1 VRDDVVAVAHTDP
14 EEQTAL
20 GVLAVGGGLGPA
32 VAEVARRARLGVEQ
46 RAQPV
51 AAVGRGRGDDPVV
64 VEEVVADREE
74 AAAVAVEAGDGLG
87 EGLGPGVLD
96 GGVAPRGGPLL
107 VGQRRRGLGEVAV
120 VGTRLAAPVVVA
132 RAGDDEEDGDQGDA
146 QATESRTVRQIARLI
161 S

>member
-1 VRDDVVAVAHTDP
+1 VGRGALAVAHADP

-32 VAEVARRARLGVEQ
+32 VAEVARRARLGVEH

-51 AAVGRGRGDDPVV
+51 AAVGRRRGDDPVV

-74 AAAVAVEAGDGLG
+74 PAAVAVEAGDGLG
-87 EGLGPGVLD
+87 EGLRPGVLD
-96 GGVAPRGGPLL
+96 RGIATRGRPLL
-107 VGQRRRGLGEVAV
+107 VGQRRRGLGEVTV
-120 VGTRLAAPVVVA
+120 VGARVAAPVVVA

-146 QATESRTVRQIARLI
+146 QAAESRAVRQISRLI